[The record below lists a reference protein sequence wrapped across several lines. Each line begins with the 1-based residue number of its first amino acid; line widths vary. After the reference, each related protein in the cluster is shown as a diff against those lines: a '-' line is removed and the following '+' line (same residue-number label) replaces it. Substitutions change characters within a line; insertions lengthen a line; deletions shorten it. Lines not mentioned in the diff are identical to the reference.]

1 MYLNLHK
8 EIYYP
13 DHQQIQVE
21 LRDRIDEKSDGGSSI
36 MSESFSSDDESSR
49 RQKKKK
55 KKIKSVGIEEE
66 DTDLEE

>member
-1 MYLNLHK
+1 
-8 EIYYP
+8 
-13 DHQQIQVE
+13 
-21 LRDRIDEKSDGGSSI
+21 